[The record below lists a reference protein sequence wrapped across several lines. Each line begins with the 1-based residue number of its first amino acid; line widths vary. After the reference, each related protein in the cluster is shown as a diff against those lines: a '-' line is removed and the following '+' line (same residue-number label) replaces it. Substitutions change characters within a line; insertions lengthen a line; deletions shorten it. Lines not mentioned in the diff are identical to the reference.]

1 MQRTDS
7 FEKTLMLGNI
17 EGGRRRGQQRM
28 RWLDGI
34 TNVMDMSLNRLW
46 ELVTDRKA
54 WGVAFHG
61 VTKSLTQLND

>member
-1 MQRTDS
+1 M
-7 FEKTLMLGNI
+7 K
-17 EGGRRRGQQRM
+17 
-28 RWLDGI
+28 WLNAI